1 MFYSSLYKIEVSHI
15 MFSTYIINKM
25 GEVEAYNVYPQDK
38 DCIYTTEHW
47 TNTLSNGKV
56 VTVLH
61 VQQWRSGTFSIEVD
75 EVEKEKLMAQ
85 ESIVLNDCGASV
97 EELSE
102 GWFYECKVKNEELY
116 DNKDLKEIH
125 RRMFR
130 DDDNDHEYDSGEE
143 YDFDQDLMEAND
155 WSLDDTVYEI
165 TGGCEMELTS

>member
-1 MFYSSLYKIEVSHI
+1 
-15 MFSTYIINKM
+15 M
-25 GEVEAYNVYPQDK
+25 GEIEAYHVYPRDK

-47 TNTLSNGKV
+47 INTLSNGKV

-75 EVEKEKLMAQ
+75 EVEKENLMAQ

-102 GWFYECKVKNEELY
+102 GWLYECKVKNEALY
-116 DNKDLKEIH
+116 DDKDLKEIH
-125 RRMFR
+125 RKMFH
-130 DDDNDHEYDSGEE
+130 DEDNDDEYDSEEE

-155 WSLDDTVYEI
+155 WSLDDTIYEI
-165 TGGCEMELTS
+165 TGGCEMELIS

>member
-1 MFYSSLYKIEVSHI
+1 
-15 MFSTYIINKM
+15 MFSTYIIDKM
-25 GEVEAYNVYPQDK
+25 GEVEAYNVYPRDK

-75 EVEKEKLMAQ
+75 EVEKEKLLAQ

-102 GWFYECKVKNEELY
+102 GWFYECKVKNEESY
-116 DNKDLKEIH
+116 GE
-125 RRMFR
+125 
-130 DDDNDHEYDSGEE
+130 EE

-165 TGGCEMELTS
+165 MGGCEMELTS